1 MCAETMVLSFAKKA
15 RRPAAAIPAA
25 EPDVHRVKYVCVA
38 SASQYV
44 YHPGVRNN
52 QNKMKRFLYL
62 FTLIAVLV
70 LVMLVGYYLRYRTGS
85 PEATTGVVGSL
96 PSAPNQVNK
105 PQNPAV
111 PVARA
116 TPQQGSLLPSSI
128 SGKFGLVAQNQA
140 VNFFVDGDNNAI
152 IVQPDGQVVK
162 VVKGEAAT
170 LSSAAVTD
178 LISAEFSYD
187 GKKILAT
194 FGDPSAPQGSLFD
207 VATKSWQP
215 LQASLQSAAWSGTN
229 YQIAYLKE
237 GAGYKS
243 LTVFDVSKPK
253 SKPQELAR
261 LHVQD
266 VGLNWIKPNQIVLTE
281 KSSAEIMSS
290 VWSFDIKLKKLSLLL
305 DGRRGQES
313 IWSRTSNIGLDFV
326 ATISKRGGMLS
337 LVDAAGNALTGL
349 RLNTLPSKCL
359 FGSET
364 KNMSQAATSTVGSS
378 SKSVSSNAS
387 TTITADILYCA
398 IPRNADK
405 FSGARLPDDY
415 NKRSL
420 FTVDDIYKINP
431 SDGNASPIFN
441 DAGQSVDVSNLKTF
455 NQNLFFVNRFDN
467 KVYALSLK

>member
-1 MCAETMVLSFAKKA
+1 
-15 RRPAAAIPAA
+15 
-25 EPDVHRVKYVCVA
+25 
-38 SASQYV
+38 
-44 YHPGVRNN
+44 
-52 QNKMKRFLYL
+52 MKRFLYL
-62 FTLIAVLV
+62 FTTIAVVV
-70 LVMLVGYYLRYRTGS
+70 LVILVGYYLRYRAGS
-85 PEATTGVVGSL
+85 PEATTGVARSL
-96 PSAPNQVNK
+96 PSTPNQVNK
-105 PQNPAV
+105 PQNSALPAT
-111 PVARA
+111 PAR
-116 TPQQGSLLPSSI
+116 PQQGNLLPSSV

-187 GKKILAT
+187 GKKILAI

-215 LQASLQSAAWSGTN
+215 LQAGLQSATWSGTN
-229 YQIAYLKE
+229 YQIVYLKE
-237 GAGYKS
+237 GVGYKS
-243 LTVFDVSKPK
+243 LTIFDASNPK
-253 SKPQELAR
+253 SKPRELAR

-266 VGLNWIKPNQIVLTE
+266 VSLGWIKPNQIVLTE
-281 KSSAEIMSS
+281 KSSAEIISS
-290 VWSFDIKLKKLSLLL
+290 VWSFDIKLKRLSLLL

-326 ATISKRGGMLS
+326 ATISKRGGILS

-364 KNMSQAATSTVGSS
+364 KNLSQVTTSTVSS
-378 SKSVSSNAS
+378 GSKSILSNAS
-387 TTITADILYCA
+387 TTVTVNILYCA
-398 IPRNADK
+398 IPRNSDR
-405 FSGARLPDDY
+405 FSRARLPDDY
-415 NKRSL
+415 DKRSL